1 MKKLNLQQFAGS
13 LTVTVY
19 KDAHMTTASASPSS
33 SLAKDDSVALT
44 LTPASGY
51 EVNDVEV
58 VSGGVTIDYDPDD
71 GYSFTMGESNVV
83 LNVTSKKNN
92 LYKITENTW
101 VWVNGSGTELKRN
114 MKYVRHNNGAIVDV
128 ESSGTAVTVNADV
141 VAKLI
146 EAGVLIKI

>member
-1 MKKLNLQQFAGS
+1 M
-13 LTVTVY
+13 
-19 KDAHMTTASASPSS
+19 
-33 SLAKDDSVALT
+33 
-44 LTPASGY
+44 
-51 EVNDVEV
+51 NDVEV
-58 VSGGVTIDYDPDD
+58 VSGGVTIDYDPND